1 MPANRKDHIDYTR
14 NEWETEPYFLK
25 VLEILQANDIL
36 SYLDLGA
43 NVGEVCN
50 VLFEKIP
57 TLDSAY
63 LVEPQLENFEFL
75 KDHVISENRKIEY
88 YQVGI
93 FYGKTAGELFIDPNW
108 QNPGSFALTDDRE
121 NFQPAGETVTLTT
134 LEDLQIPHVDFVK
147 IDVEGSEYNIVE
159 NSTYLT
165 GCKYI
170 DIEFHTHSIPSAEF
184 CQKNLPTHSIILSEG
199 GHILLRK
206 ND

>member
-1 MPANRKDHIDYTR
+1 MPANRTDHIAYTR
-14 NEWETEPYFLK
+14 NEWENEPYFLK
-25 VLEILQANDIL
+25 VLEILQSENII

-57 TLDSAY
+57 TLESAY

-75 KDHVISENRKIEY
+75 KAHVISENRKIEY
-88 YQVGI
+88 YPVGI
-93 FYGKTAGELFIDPNW
+93 FYGKTTGELFIDPSW
-108 QNPGSFALTDDRE
+108 QNPGSFALSDDRD
-121 NFQPAGETVTLTT
+121 NFQPAGETVKLTT
-134 LEDLQIPHVDFVK
+134 LEDLNIPYVDFVK

-159 NSTYLT
+159 NSSYLT

-170 DIEFHTHSIPSAEF
+170 DIEFHTYTIPSLEF
-184 CQKNLPTHSIILSEG
+184 CQKNLPTHSIVLSEG
-199 GHILLRK
+199 GHLLLKR

>member
-1 MPANRKDHIDYTR
+1 MPANRTDHVVYTR

-25 VLEILQANDIL
+25 VLEILQSENIL

-57 TLDSAY
+57 TLESAY
-63 LVEPQLENFEFL
+63 LVEPQAENFEFL
-75 KDHVISENRKIEY
+75 MNHVISENRKIKSY
-88 YQVGI
+88 PVGI
-93 FYGKTAGELFIDPNW
+93 LYGKTAGELFIDPDW
-108 QNPGSFALTDDRE
+108 QNPGSFALTDYRD
-121 NFQPAGETVTLTT
+121 NFQPAGETVELTT
-134 LEDLQIPHVDFVK
+134 LENLKIPHVDFVK

-159 NSTYLT
+159 NSSYLT

-170 DIEFHTHSIPSAEF
+170 DIEFHTHSIPSVKF
-184 CQKNLPTHSIILSEG
+184 CQKNLPTHSIVLSEG

>member
-1 MPANRKDHIDYTR
+1 MPANRPAHIPYTR

-25 VLEILQANDIL
+25 VLEILKSENIL

-50 VLFEKIP
+50 VLFGKLP
-57 TLDSAY
+57 TLKSAY
-63 LVEPQLENFEFL
+63 FVEPQLENFEFL
-75 KDHVISENRKIEY
+75 KNHVISENRKIEY
-88 YQVGI
+88 YLVGI
-93 FYGKTAGELFIDPNW
+93 FYGKTEGELFLDPTW
-108 QNPGSFALTDDRE
+108 KNPGSFALTGDRE
-121 NFQPAGETVTLTT
+121 NFKPTGETVKLST

-159 NSTYLT
+159 NSSYLT
-165 GCKYI
+165 LCKYI
-170 DIEFHTHSIPSAEF
+170 DIEFHTHSIPSIEF
-184 CQKNLPTHSIILSEG
+184 CQKNLPTHSIVLNEG